1 AEADGAGD
9 PERRSLTQCWADALR
24 RSGPMMN
31 RTPLTAFGVL
41 CLASACAVPRR
52 QHPVIDRYKT
62 AACLPLLAESRVQ
75 PSVREWDA
83 PVRTAS
89 GTELVIS
96 GYQAVGGAV
105 VARDKRTGATH
116 VVANAGDYVYPADV
130 RTSSDFTR
138 VYVKAAGLAGGLS
151 EETWLFEYD
160 LTEY

>member
-1 AEADGAGD
+1 
-9 PERRSLTQCWADALR
+9 
-24 RSGPMMN
+24 
-31 RTPLTAFGVL
+31 
-41 CLASACAVPRR
+41 R

-160 LTEY
+160 LTEYRQLNKIPVDPSVLPPECPGEPTKAKDRDDVTTPPNDEMQRTK